1 MPSVSMDA
9 SSLYGLRTAHRVDLG
24 LNSADGPRTQGEKLY
39 DVVKSDIFMVRVEQ
53 LAWKYYCE
61 KFTGKD
67 MEAKNALPNLITKTL
82 NETGLREVIVNTA
95 VQLYE
100 KNYNSSHSSIYIT
113 NPLISRTSQNEP
125 IDAIKQI
132 RIEWEQ
138 GIKEELMAIAQET
151 ARPFTIARAPNLL
164 NRYLAGEIPRLDGTN
179 ARRDAVRFLFDSE
192 DLLETGIGIRSPN
205 AKAELACQIMG
216 MIKLHLRTPSLY
228 DLQKKYSDLSQSLTQ
243 LGLDECKEAWG
254 AKFLVSRHEEGAAT
268 AAYGTALE
276 ARKYMRRGVPPSLR
290 PRIWRLALAL
300 PDSPAE
306 DEENNFTTLRS
317 YCEQLDNLTDS
328 LYIHDVD
335 NVADDP
341 RFFVFEEELKECTLC
356 FSRDSWVWKNA
367 AYMVHAPMDTANTA
381 NNNYNKKTK
390 GDDDSTKG
398 NSNIPANS
406 PTSNV
411 QPFLGFSIYT
421 APLCYIYRNRAS
433 LYSVSRALWAR
444 LWCKMNVIS
453 GDTGTLLHVCA
464 TFENLL
470 SSLYPTLFL
479 HLLRIGVQPLLIAMP
494 WLQFGFV
501 GLLEIDQVLHLWD
514 RVIGYEDPCVLA
526 VFAVSVF
533 MMRAEAVLA
542 TDSPSEA
549 VQMLMEGSRLKVVPL
564 LQMVLFTDSPDGLKR

>member
-1 MPSVSMDA
+1 MPSTKIDSN
-9 SSLYGLRTAHRVDLG
+9 SLYALRTAHRLDLA
-24 LNSADGPRTQGEKLY
+24 LNSADGPRIQGDILY
-39 DVVKSDIFMVRVEQ
+39 EVIKSDIFMVRVEQ
-53 LAWKYYCE
+53 LAWKYYRD
-61 KFTGKD
+61 KFNAKD
-67 MEAKNALPNLITKTL
+67 DEAKTALPNLITKIL

-125 IDAIKQI
+125 IEAIKQI

-138 GIKEELMAIAQET
+138 GINEELMAIAQET
-151 ARPFTIARAPNLL
+151 ARPFTMSRAPNLL
-164 NRYLAGEIPRLDGTN
+164 NRYLAGEIHRLDGTN

-205 AKAELACQIMG
+205 AKAELACQMMG
-216 MIKLHLRTPSLY
+216 MIKLHLRTPSLH
-228 DLQKKYSDLSQSLTQ
+228 DLQKKYCDLSQSLTQ
-243 LGLDECKEAWG
+243 LGLDDCKESWG
-254 AKFLVSRHEEGAAT
+254 AKFLISRHEEGEAT
-268 AAYGTALE
+268 ATYGTALE
-276 ARKYMRRGVPPSLR
+276 ARKFMRRGVPPSLR

-300 PDSPAE
+300 PDKPTE

-317 YCEQLDNLTDS
+317 YCEHLDLLTDS

-367 AYMVHAPMDTANTA
+367 AYMVHAPMDTANTT
-381 NNNYNKKTK
+381 NSNNKKSN
-390 GDDDSTKG
+390 GDNDISKDG
-398 NSNIPANS
+398 IPANT

-421 APLCYIYRNRAS
+421 APLCYVFRNRAS

-453 GDTGTLLHVCA
+453 GDSGTLLHVCA

-470 SSLYPTLFL
+470 SSLHPTLFL
-479 HLLRIGVQPLLIAMP
+479 HLLKIGVQPLLIAMP

-514 RVIGYEDPCVLA
+514 RVIGYEDPCLLA

-533 MMRAEAVLA
+533 MMRAEAVL
-542 TDSPSEA
+542 TTKSPAEA

-564 LQMVLFTDSPDGLKR
+564 LQMVLFTDNVG